1 MTRFI
6 IIARDPLIAAEAAA
20 ALVPAGV
27 AVEHYFGSELSAE
40 EVFAQ
45 LSSVDMFEPHKV
57 FIYSDFL
64 DIKLVKATAEK
75 VNATLARLPAELS
88 LICTQVFEDKSKAD
102 EDKALKTEDFR
113 RFADGAKLEDL
124 RGLSEARAGQRWL
137 AERALKR
144 YGLALTPAQ
153 SERLWM
159 LAAEKPAL
167 VDTELR
173 KLGLSRPDE
182 LDSAGGAAV
191 GKGWAVPDDVF
202 NANVSATP
210 AAHFYALVD
219 AIMVRAPESQRL
231 LAEWFSL
238 EPETF
243 RLVFELKRKLLGLY
257 TLSRGGQLQ
266 PPWLGNQLR
275 PLTRHWPQPRLG
287 RAIRGLAQLEHDLKS
302 GMIPAESSK
311 DAELSALQVYVADLS
326 A

>member
-1 MTRFI
+1 MSRSV

-27 AVEHYFGSELSAE
+27 LSEHYFGAELSAE
-40 EVFAQ
+40 DVFAQ
-45 LSSVDMFEPHKV
+45 LSSVDMFEPRKV

-64 DIKLVKATAEK
+64 EIKLVKATAEK
-75 VNATLARLPAELS
+75 VNATLARLPAELT
-88 LICTQVFEDKSKAD
+88 LICTQVFEDKSKGD
-102 EDKALKTEDFR
+102 EDKALKSEDFR

-124 RGLSEARAGQRWL
+124 RGLSEERAGQRWL

-153 SERLWM
+153 VQRLWQ

-182 LDSAGGAAV
+182 FDLGGASA
-191 GKGWAVPDDVF
+191 GKGWAVPEEVF
-202 NANVSATP
+202 SANVSATP

-219 AIMVRAPESQRL
+219 AILLRSADSQRL

-243 RLVFELKRKLLGLY
+243 RLVFELKRKLLGLH
-257 TLSRGGQLQ
+257 TLARGGQLQ

-275 PLTRHWPQPRLG
+275 PFSRHWPSAKLG
-287 RAIRGLAQLEHDLKS
+287 RAIRALAQLEHDLKS
-302 GMIPAESSK
+302 GMIPAASSK